1 MAFLRQI
8 SFWTEPHLLPC
19 ASVLGGESTCQ
30 GEPNLLPP
38 LGMGWNSWLMVQKSW
53 RKPPV
58 CAVCIW
64 KPYEKWNISQM
75 STGDISPD
83 FWLPSTV
90 AEDSCTNRGKIP
102 FSDATP
108 ALQNLPNEEYLPHSP
123 PTSMASKWANKATT
137 KMQRWR
143 FFIQRNLL
151 SSLSTHMK
159 KSSNKSRFHDFVH
172 WRSHQTKMGCSV
184 SGVQIHLFSW
194 DLWVLSW
201 FKHPPSSTV
210 FPQIFIANNDPVHCT
225 LQACTRCKLLSSF
238 GFGLLICQ
246 GFLHQ
251 HLCCCPLM
259 QAGVLWAKKCIFRTK
274 WTLWPHWF
282 RDIPWFQWRSSLSW
296 TWHVCQKTVCP
307 GKTRPS
313 LTAAFCWGGIPP
325 PPALQH
331 NLH

>member
-1 MAFLRQI
+1 MQPLLSKTSQTRSI
-8 SFWTEPHLLPC
+8 SHIPP
-19 ASVLGGESTCQ
+19 
-30 GEPNLLPP
+30 LPP
-38 LGMGWNSWLMVQKSW
+38 WRPNGPTKRQQKCSVDGFLYKEICCHLW
-53 RKPPV
+53 
-58 CAVCIW
+58 
-64 KPYEKWNISQM
+64 
-75 STGDISPD
+75 
-83 FWLPSTV
+83 
-90 AEDSCTNRGKIP
+90 
-102 FSDATP
+102 
-108 ALQNLPNEEYLPHSP
+108 AL
-123 PTSMASKWANKATT
+123 TW
-137 KMQRWR
+137 
-143 FFIQRNLL
+143 
-151 SSLSTHMK
+151 K